1 MKHVEK
7 KWNILR
13 KTRLFLRKIV
23 HLFVHPSFYFS
34 IRPFLC
40 HLDLSRKKW
49 NILRNIRKKKWEQSG
64 YFWEKSGYF
73 WEKSG
78 YFWETYGSNQNSG
91 RALCEKPVS
100 LASKASTFKSSTKW
114 SSPKCLWWCHKWHT
128 ENVEKQDLQE
138 ALGQVASGKRFLQES
153 LPIPNFRKCFKKYVF
168 FRKHLLSD
176 FWGML
181 KTLLI

>member
-91 RALCEKPVS
+91 RALCEKPYRSSSPFCAPQQVWKLLRNVWINFGWDFTYTHTKVS
-100 LASKASTFKSSTKW
+100 LASKTWTFKSSTKW
-114 SSPKCLWWCHKWHT
+114 
-128 ENVEKQDLQE
+128 
-138 ALGQVASGKRFLQES
+138 
-153 LPIPNFRKCFKKYVF
+153 
-168 FRKHLLSD
+168 
-176 FWGML
+176 
-181 KTLLI
+181 